1 MKQKHDTSADAIQ
14 YASVSGNSAKRRTQN
29 VIKVQFKSIPP
40 KGQKLYYNNNCF
52 IVYLKFRNSLLF
64 VLKIAFKLIS
74 SKKAH
79 FNGVYVCIH
88 YSIKSKQI
96 LFGEGRGKKFKH
108 KLQDG
113 YGRCCIL
120 LKSLKYFQFML
131 VPEENRELCYLQTFS
146 HHFPSNGKRN
156 KYLIDIQKSLKNVI

>member
-64 VLKIAFKLIS
+64 VLKSHLSLYLVRKHILMGFMFAFI
-74 SKKAH
+74 
-79 FNGVYVCIH
+79 
-88 YSIKSKQI
+88 
-96 LFGEGRGKKFKH
+96 
-108 KLQDG
+108 
-113 YGRCCIL
+113 IL
-120 LKSLKYFQFML
+120 LN
-131 VPEENRELCYLQTFS
+131 P
-146 HHFPSNGKRN
+146 N
-156 KYLIDIQKSLKNVI
+156 KYCLVRGEERNSSISFKMDMEDVVFC

>member
-1 MKQKHDTSADAIQ
+1 M
-14 YASVSGNSAKRRTQN
+14 
-29 VIKVQFKSIPP
+29 KSIPS

-64 VLKIAFKLIS
+64 VLKIVFKLIS
-74 SKKAH
+74 SKKAQ
-79 FNGVYVCIH
+79 FNWVYVCLH

-96 LFGEGRGKKFKH
+96 LFGEGREGQKFKH

-120 LKSLKYFQFML
+120 LKSLKYSQFTR
-131 VPEENRELCYLQTFS
+131 VPEENRELCYLRTFN
-146 HHFPSNGKRN
+146 HHFPSNGKRC
-156 KYLIDIQKSLKNVI
+156 KYLTDIQKSL